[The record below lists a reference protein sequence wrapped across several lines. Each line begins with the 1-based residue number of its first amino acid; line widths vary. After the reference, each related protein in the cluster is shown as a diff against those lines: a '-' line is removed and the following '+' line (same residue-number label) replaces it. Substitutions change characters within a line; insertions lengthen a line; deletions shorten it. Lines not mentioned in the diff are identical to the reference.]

1 MVRIETQA
9 RELALQALYQY
20 DVLEACSLNELRT
33 FCRENA
39 STEAADLA
47 MELIEGCIEHKET
60 LDDIIRRT
68 AEHWEL
74 ERMAISDRNIL
85 RLGTFELLFRPQ
97 TPPKVALNE
106 AIELA
111 KKYSTENSPTFVNG
125 ILDRVYTAHV
135 KSPPSEDLQEPAQS
149 APAAHGAPATQTPDP
164 QARADLHVH
173 STASD
178 GSFAP
183 AELPAMAAGAGLS
196 GLALTDHDSVEG
208 VAAARLAAEAVGI
221 ELVPGVELTS
231 YARLAGRPETEL
243 HIAGLFV
250 DCDNP
255 DLTERLRGLRSARV
269 ERVKEITGK
278 LREMGI
284 EIESEQVLQRGP
296 DAAVGRVHVAQEM
309 IERGYCRDVAEVFGR
324 YIGEG
329 CPAYVLKEKMTPAE
343 AIELVR
349 TARGCAVL
357 CHPSLTPGIEEY
369 IEELVR
375 DGLDALEVYC
385 PAHTPRDKERLLAMA
400 RRFDLA
406 VTGGSDFHGAAKP
419 NIRIGHESVSFV
431 ELHELRRRAGL
442 LV

>member
-1 MVRIETQA
+1 
-9 RELALQALYQY
+9 
-20 DVLEACSLNELRT
+20 
-33 FCRENA
+33 
-39 STEAADLA
+39 
-47 MELIEGCIEHKET
+47 
-60 LDDIIRRT
+60 
-68 AEHWEL
+68 
-74 ERMAISDRNIL
+74 
-85 RLGTFELLFRPQ
+85 
-97 TPPKVALNE
+97 
-106 AIELA
+106 
-111 KKYSTENSPTFVNG
+111 
-125 ILDRVYTAHV
+125 
-135 KSPPSEDLQEPAQS
+135 
-149 APAAHGAPATQTPDP
+149 
-164 QARADLHVH
+164 
-173 STASD
+173 
-178 GSFAP
+178 
-183 AELPAMAAGAGLS
+183 AELPAMAARAGLS

-231 YARLAGRPETEL
+231 YARLPGRSEQTEL

-250 DCDNP
+250 DCESP
-255 DLTERLRGLRSARV
+255 DLTDKLRQLRSVRV
-269 ERVKEITGK
+269 ERVKEITRR

-329 CPAYVLKEKMTPAE
+329 CPAYVPKEKMTPAE

-349 TARGCAVL
+349 SARGCAVL
-357 CHPSLTPGIEEY
+357 CHPDLTSAIEEY

-375 DGLDALEVYC
+375 DGLEALEVYY
-385 PAHTPRDKERLLAMA
+385 PRHTPRDKERLLATA

-419 NIRIGHESVSFV
+419 NINIGQESVSFV